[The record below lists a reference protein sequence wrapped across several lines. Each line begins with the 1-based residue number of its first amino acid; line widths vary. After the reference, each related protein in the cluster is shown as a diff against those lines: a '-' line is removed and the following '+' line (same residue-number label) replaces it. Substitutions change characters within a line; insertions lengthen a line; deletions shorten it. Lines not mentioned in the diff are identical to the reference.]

1 MKKMNQMLT
10 LVIFLLKE
18 LLFSVFFMFF
28 KFLKLRHIFK
38 TVLLHT

>member
-1 MKKMNQMLT
+1 MLT

-28 KFLKLRHIFK
+28 KFLKLNRHVNFK
-38 TVLLHT
+38 IKPTKHMF